1 LFSDGSSHR
10 LYDVRHIRLDV
21 ERRDMELT
29 NRPTDDADR
38 DKVDEDDHDL
48 LTFGEA
54 GERLRLE
61 IAAAAREVQG
71 LQQSGPV
78 EALEKAQARL
88 EALRSAAARNSAQP
102 INDANFEK
110 FFGYPGKAKRNLPGA
125 PSPR

>member
-1 LFSDGSSHR
+1 M
-10 LYDVRHIRLDV
+10 
-21 ERRDMELT
+21 ERTD
-29 NRPTDDADR
+29 RPTDGSDR

-125 PSPR
+125 PPTP

>member
-1 LFSDGSSHR
+1 
-10 LYDVRHIRLDV
+10 
-21 ERRDMELT
+21 MEFT
-29 NRPTDDADR
+29 DRPTDGSAR

-61 IAAAAREVQG
+61 IAAAARKGQDP
-71 LQQSGPV
+71 QQSGPI

-110 FFGYPGKAKRNLPGA
+110 FFGYPGKARRNLPGA
-125 PSPR
+125 PSAR

>member
-1 LFSDGSSHR
+1 MERTDPPTGGS
-10 LYDVRHIRLDV
+10 
-21 ERRDMELT
+21 
-29 NRPTDDADR
+29 DR

-61 IAAAAREVQG
+61 IAAAAREVQDR
-71 LQQSGPV
+71 QQSGPV

-125 PSPR
+125 PSAR

>member
-1 LFSDGSSHR
+1 
-10 LYDVRHIRLDV
+10 
-21 ERRDMELT
+21 MEFT
-29 NRPTDDADR
+29 DRPADDAGR

-54 GERLRLE
+54 GERLRIE
-61 IAAAAREVQG
+61 IAAAEREVQR
-71 LQQSGPV
+71 LQQSGPAD
-78 EALEKAQARL
+78 ALGQAQARL

-125 PSPR
+125 P

>member
-1 LFSDGSSHR
+1 
-10 LYDVRHIRLDV
+10 
-21 ERRDMELT
+21 MEST
-29 NRPTDDADR
+29 DRPADDAGR

-61 IAAAAREVQG
+61 IAAAAREVQR
-71 LQQSGPV
+71 LTPSGPV
-78 EALEKAQARL
+78 ETLEKAQARL

-125 PSPR
+125 PSAP

>member
-1 LFSDGSSHR
+1 MD
-10 LYDVRHIRLDV
+10 
-21 ERRDMELT
+21 
-29 NRPTDDADR
+29 PADR
-38 DKVDEDDHDL
+38 PADNAGRNKIDEDDHDL

-61 IAAAAREVQG
+61 IAAAARAVQS

-78 EALEKAQARL
+78 EALEKAQSRL
-88 EALRSAAARNSAQP
+88 DALRSAATRNSAQP

-125 PSPR
+125 PPTP

>member
-1 LFSDGSSHR
+1 MKSTD
-10 LYDVRHIRLDV
+10 
-21 ERRDMELT
+21 
-29 NRPTDDADR
+29 RPADDAGR

-54 GERLRLE
+54 GERLRIE
-61 IAAAAREVQG
+61 IAEAAREVG
-71 LQQSGPV
+71 RLQQSGLA

-125 PSPR
+125 PSAP

>member
-1 LFSDGSSHR
+1 
-10 LYDVRHIRLDV
+10 
-21 ERRDMELT
+21 MEFT
-29 NRPTDDADR
+29 DRPTDDSDR

-61 IAAAAREVQG
+61 IAAAAREVEG
-71 LQQSGPV
+71 LKQSGPL

-88 EALRSAAARNSAQP
+88 EALRSAAARNSAHP

-125 PSPR
+125 PSAP

>member
-1 LFSDGSSHR
+1 
-10 LYDVRHIRLDV
+10 
-21 ERRDMELT
+21 MEST
-29 NRPTDDADR
+29 DRPADDAGR

-54 GERLRLE
+54 GERLRIE
-61 IAAAAREVQG
+61 IAEAAQEVQR
-71 LQQSGPV
+71 LTPSGPV
-78 EALEKAQARL
+78 ETLEKAQARL

-125 PSPR
+125 PSAP